1 MGEYIDDT
9 KLMIITE
16 SKSICFDLTRKA
28 DNSLKYEIDILS
40 TKF

>member
-9 KLMIITE
+9 KLVIITE
-16 SKSICFDLTRKA
+16 LRSICFDLTRKA
-28 DNSLKYEIDILS
+28 DNSLKYENDILS